1 MENLLILYIT
11 CFIIFYFSGRAV
23 FLVVEKATKKK
34 TDYLF
39 NLKKENF
46 YILLGIICITEFLF
60 VSNFDFHF
68 LSECLWGWRARVYC
82 TRGLVAVCTGSAI
95 LCLSSSSSSQHRRR

>member
-11 CFIIFYFSGRAV
+11 CFIVFYFSGRAV
-23 FLVVEKATKKK
+23 FLVVEKATKKN

-60 VSNFDFHF
+60 VSNFF
-68 LSECLWGWRARVYC
+68 LV
-82 TRGLVAVCTGSAI
+82 
-95 LCLSSSSSSQHRRR
+95 